1 MKTPICKI
9 YTNIIRKIYIKS
21 SINTLV
27 NMVQKTVFSLNN
39 NFFLSFDN

>member
-1 MKTPICKI
+1 MKTPVCKI
-9 YTNIIRKIYIKS
+9 YTNIIRKIYVKN
-21 SINTLV
+21 SIYTLV